1 MSARWWLGAIVA
13 SALVV
18 RVLTVGR
25 LPLSG
30 DEAYHWEWSR
40 HLAGAY
46 YDHPGM
52 AAWCIWVATRLLG
65 DGGELAVRLPAVVG
79 SAVAAL
85 VAYGFARDVAR
96 TVGPD
101 APGSRIDRAGLG
113 AAALITF
120 LPLPAAFGVYMST
133 DAPLLPVCLG
143 LGWAV
148 FAAAQR
154 GRVREWLSVGALAGL
169 ALATKLL
176 VLPLLGAAVA
186 WFVCTPTGRGHLRR
200 RGPWLALAATVVAA
214 TPFWWWNATHDWMTV
229 RFNFDIRQRDQVASP
244 VHPLV
249 FVGGQLG
256 VLTPGI
262 AIMGAVAA
270 IRGVRASAA
279 GVRVIAWMCVLT
291 VGTFFAMS
299 MRRAI
304 GMHWTMPAWGLAIVL
319 AASGVG
325 LAEAWTRSTWARW
338 AWRSSW
344 GLAALALLIAH
355 GLSLTHE
362 WWGRQQIVG
371 EQPARL
377 LRPMFGWRELGQL
390 VDQELAAVLAAQ
402 HAQGSARGV
411 FVAADQYGVAAAV
424 AFYAPSQPEV
434 HLWSG
439 ARHGR
444 NYEFWDDWAALAG
457 QDVILVSKRPLPTE
471 ALAALHARCAAV
483 EPAIELPVAVNQFYV
498 TIARRFDGRRPFAPP

>member
-1 MSARWWLGAIVA
+1 MSARWRLGAIVA
-13 SALVV
+13 GALVV
-18 RVLTVGR
+18 RLLTVGQ

-30 DEAYHWEWSR
+30 DEACHWEWSR

-52 AAWCIWVATRLLG
+52 TAWCIWVATRLLG
-65 DGGELAVRLPAVVG
+65 DGIELAVRLPAVVG

-85 VAYGFARDVAR
+85 GAYGFARDVAR
-96 TVGPD
+96 TLRPD
-101 APGSRIDRAGLG
+101 VPDVMIDRAGLR

-120 LPLPAAFGVYMST
+120 LPLPAAFAVYMST

-143 LGWAV
+143 LGWAA

-154 GRVREWLSVGALAGL
+154 GRARAWLCLGALAGL

-176 VLPLLGAAVA
+176 VLPLLGAAAV
-186 WFVCTPTGRGHLRR
+186 WFVCTSTGRGHLRR

-229 RFNFDIRQRDQVASP
+229 RFNFDIRQRDQVASL
-244 VHPLV
+244 VDPLV
-249 FVGGQLG
+249 FVGGQLA

-262 AIMGAVAA
+262 AIMGVVAA
-270 IRGVRASAA
+270 IRGVRAAAA
-279 GVRVIAWMCVLT
+279 GVRLTAFMCVFTLA
-291 VGTFFAMS
+291 TFLAMS
-299 MRRAI
+299 MRRSI
-304 GMHWTMPAWGLAIVL
+304 GVHWTMPAWGIATVL
-319 AASGVG
+319 VASAVG

-344 GLAALALLIAH
+344 GIAVLALLAAH
-355 GLSLTHE
+355 GFALTSA
-362 WWGRQQIVG
+362 WWARQQIVG
-371 EQPARL
+371 EQPARV
-377 LRPMFGWRELGQL
+377 LRPVFGWRELGKLIEGQ
-390 VDQELAAVLAAQ
+390 LAAQ
-402 HAQGSARGV
+402 RAQGSEHGV

-424 AFYAPSQPEV
+424 AFYTPSQPVV
-434 HLWSG
+434 HLWS
-439 ARHGR
+439 ASRHGR

-457 QDVILVSKRPLPTE
+457 QDVILVSKRPLPTD
-471 ALAALHARCAAV
+471 ALAALQARCAAV
-483 EPAIELPVAVNQFYV
+483 EPALEFPVAVNQFYV